1 MPYPELNLARRPY
14 RDFRLFT
21 AVMAVLYVAAIGV
34 TFLSVRGVV
43 RKFTFNEST
52 QERIQELERGVKE
65 AKAETESLRKT
76 LATVDFSGVNATAQ
90 SVNDLIGRRAFAWS
104 RILERLEAVLPDD
117 VRLVSL
123 STTQDRD
130 ARGISIRL
138 TCFTTARDGLLRT
151 VTALDEDPQFHDI
164 LPGSFS
170 DEAFSSA
177 PGKKFDLAAKFG
189 EEEAP

>member
-21 AVMAVLYVAAIGV
+21 AVMAVLYAVAIGV
-34 TFLSVRGVV
+34 TLLSVRGVV

-52 QERIQELERGVKE
+52 QERIRELEQGVKD
-65 AKAETESLRKT
+65 AKAETETLRKT
-76 LATVDFSGVNATAQ
+76 LATVDFGRINTAAQ

-104 RILERLEAVLPDD
+104 RILERLEKILPDD
-117 VRLVSL
+117 VRVVSL
-123 STTQDRD
+123 STTQDGEG
-130 ARGISIRL
+130 RGISVRL

-151 VTALDEDPQFHDI
+151 VTALDADPQFHDI

-177 PGKKFDLAAKFG
+177 PGKKFDLAVRFT
-189 EEEAP
+189 EEAP